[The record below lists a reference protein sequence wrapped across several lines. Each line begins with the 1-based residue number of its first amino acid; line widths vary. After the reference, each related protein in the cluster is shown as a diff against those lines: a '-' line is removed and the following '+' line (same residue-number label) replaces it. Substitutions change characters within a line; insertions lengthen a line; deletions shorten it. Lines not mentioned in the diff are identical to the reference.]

1 MEIPSEVRHLFVAAG
16 WRPARDVSVDDR
28 VPEHHP
34 AHDVLQ
40 EMGGLHVGQAG
51 CGIECASSDLIFQFC
66 DVAPEIVSTWSELL
80 GSKLIE
86 IAEVHNRHGLLLMDE
101 AGRCFGAS
109 LIHDAFYFEGQNF
122 DEALTRLLLGR
133 RSRPMLKPDQQQVD
147 LYGETFVR
155 GHPAIFD
162 YDH

>member
-1 MEIPSEVRHLFVAAG
+1 
-16 WRPARDVSVDDR
+16 
-28 VPEHHP
+28 
-34 AHDVLQ
+34 
-40 EMGGLHVGQAG
+40 MGGLHVGQAG

-109 LIHDAFYFEGQNF
+109 LMHDAFYFEGQNF

-155 GHPAIFD
+155 GPATWGSGQRQVNCSWATWAPFNGR
-162 YDH
+162 HGLLFKEKTS